1 MEKIRIGG
9 IMQNAHLSLLNV
21 TAVPDR
27 PGIAA
32 AILGELGR
40 RGINVQFI
48 VQCIDQ
54 NKQDQVAVCV
64 DRDDGPSAL
73 GVVNLVAPDV
83 EAGQRDSY
91 PEVAIVSIFGPDFRE
106 RQALREP
113 CSTRWRRGRQYPGD
127 QYVHLD
133 SFVCHRVGCLGD
145 CPELAAGYLRL
156 ALVGMYP
163 TDVLKRDTRGV
174 ALCCCRSYLSLV
186 VDVWESLIAQ
196 ND

>member
-32 AILGELGR
+32 SILRGLGQ

-54 NKQDQVAVCV
+54 NQQDQVAVCV
-64 DRDDGPSAL
+64 DRDDLSLAL
-73 GVVNLVAPDV
+73 ELVNAIAPEI
-83 EAGQRDSY
+83 EAGKVVSL

-106 RQALREP
+106 RPGIAGMMFQSLADRGVNILAVSTSISTVSSVIESQNLEPALLALR
-113 CSTRWRRGRQYPGD
+113 
-127 QYVHLD
+127 
-133 SFVCHRVGCLGD
+133 
-145 CPELAAGYLRL
+145 
-156 ALVGMYP
+156 
-163 TDVLKRDTRGV
+163 DTFD
-174 ALCCCRSYLSLV
+174 LP
-186 VDVWESLIAQ
+186 
-196 ND
+196 

>member
-1 MEKIRIGG
+1 MGKIRIGG

-32 AILGELGR
+32 SILSELGN

-64 DRDDGPSAL
+64 DRDDGQSAL
-73 GVVNLVAPDV
+73 DAVNLVAPGV
-83 EAGQRDSY
+83 EAGRVISY

-106 RQALREP
+106 RPGIAGTMFDSLAAKGINIMAISTSISTVSCVIESDELETALNSLRETFNLP
-113 CSTRWRRGRQYPGD
+113 
-127 QYVHLD
+127 
-133 SFVCHRVGCLGD
+133 
-145 CPELAAGYLRL
+145 
-156 ALVGMYP
+156 
-163 TDVLKRDTRGV
+163 
-174 ALCCCRSYLSLV
+174 
-186 VDVWESLIAQ
+186 
-196 ND
+196 